1 MPRQRR
7 YVPKRST
14 AKGSQLYRAFP
25 LEFQIRE
32 PTNVRTKSGAR
43 RTGLRSLGLFGRGRF
58 FDPLSGRRPSNA
70 SRRNT
75 KERLNIRRK
84 K

>member
-43 RTGLRSLGLFGRGRF
+43 RMGLRSLGLFGRGRF
-58 FDPLSGRRPSNA
+58 FSDYRPSNA

-75 KERLNIRRK
+75 KERLNIRRQK
-84 K
+84 